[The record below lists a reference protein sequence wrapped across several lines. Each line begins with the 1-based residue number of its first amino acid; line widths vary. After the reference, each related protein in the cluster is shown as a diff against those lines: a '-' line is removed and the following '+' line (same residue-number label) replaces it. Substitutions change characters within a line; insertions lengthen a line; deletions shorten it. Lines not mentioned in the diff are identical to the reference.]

1 MAGPTATKS
10 VVARR
15 GLECVK
21 RHLSEDYSEYL
32 ISTDNYTT
40 KTPYLSTAD
49 YFVPCH
55 FFRQLNHLYSV
66 ITRYMRFLFVRKQK
80 RQLLLPQGLNFK
92 K

>member
-10 VVARR
+10 EMARR

-21 RHLSEDYSEYL
+21 RHLSVDYSEYL

-49 YFVPCH
+49 YFVLSH
-55 FFRQLNHLYSV
+55 FFRQCYHFYSDH
-66 ITRYMRFLFVRKQK
+66 T
-80 RQLLLPQGLNFK
+80 
-92 K
+92 